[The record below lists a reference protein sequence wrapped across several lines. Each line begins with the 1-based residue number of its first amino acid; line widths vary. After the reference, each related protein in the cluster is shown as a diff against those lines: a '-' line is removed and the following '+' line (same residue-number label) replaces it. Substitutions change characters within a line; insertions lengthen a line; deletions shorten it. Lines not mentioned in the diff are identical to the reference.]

1 MIIDRYI
8 LKSHLAPFFM
18 SLFVLVG
25 IFILQFMM
33 KFIDHLVGK
42 GLGVSVVIEVILT
55 NLAWMLVLAIP
66 MSVLIATLM
75 TYGNMSAANEITVMK
90 SSGISVY
97 RMMAAPLIASVLL
110 AYGLME
116 FNNHILPDAN
126 HRAKTLGIDIRR
138 ARPTLSLE
146 PGIFSQE
153 IKGFTLIARKN
164 YEETNELEGLT
175 IYDHSDPNTN
185 VIIAAE
191 RGFIAYGPDFSNLI
205 LDLYDGEMHEIST
218 RSDNNDYRRIKFRRH
233 RVVIPYEGYDFERT
247 ADNVFHRGDRELSA
261 QVMLERVD
269 SLRAQNNRIK
279 GVISARINTYHKALL
294 TGEVEHLPPA
304 LPSFQGDPE
313 LDKVHMALS
322 RARTLSTSLDSDLN
336 RMHSNERR
344 IDQYMVEVHKKYAIP
359 IACIIFILIGA
370 PLGIMTRKGG
380 FGVAAGISLGF
391 FLMYWSFLIGGEKL
405 ADRGYI
411 TPFIGMWGANILL
424 LPAGI
429 YLTIRTQKERLLINW
444 DKLKKFV
451 PRSWRIDSPEDLEKK
466 SFMFTIP
473 PKPR

>member
-8 LKSHLAPFFM
+8 LKAHIGPFFM

-42 GLGVSVVIEVILT
+42 GLGVMVVIEVIIT

-66 MSVLIATLM
+66 MSVLISTLM
-75 TYGNMSAANEITVMK
+75 AYGTMSANNEITVMK

-97 RMMAAPLIASVLL
+97 RMMTAPLIFSVFL
-110 AYGLME
+110 AWGLME

-138 ARPTLSLE
+138 ARPTLSLQ

-153 IKGFTLIARKN
+153 IRGYTIIARKN

-191 RGFIAYGPDFSNLI
+191 RGFIAYGPDFSTLI
-205 LDLYDGEMHEIST
+205 LDLFDGEMHETST
-218 RSDNNDYRRIKFRRH
+218 RIDNNEYRRIKFNRH

-247 ADNVFHRGDRELSA
+247 ADNIFQRGDRELSA
-261 QVMLERVD
+261 QDMLTRVD
-269 SLRAQNNRIK
+269 SLKSQNSRILGSIDERIK
-279 GVISARINTYHKALL
+279 TYHQAFLE
-294 TGEVEHLPPA
+294 GEIERLPPILPTFEEDPYLNQLQIA
-304 LPSFQGDPE
+304 L
-313 LDKVHMALS
+313 A
-322 RARTLSTSLDSDLN
+322 RARMLASSFDSDLK
-336 RMHSNERR
+336 RTLSNERR

-405 ADRGYI
+405 ADRGFI

-444 DKLKKFV
+444 NKLSRIV
-451 PRSWRIDSPEDLEKK
+451 PKRWRIDTPDNQESGDVQ
-466 SFMFTIP
+466 
-473 PKPR
+473 